1 MKCYPMKKIE
11 QWIAEYLSDEAHNEK
26 LVLGDADVE
35 EYRSKRNK
43 LLGKGEEQKDKPA
56 KKPEKKRKRVKP
68 KGIFWF
74 TNIIM

>member
-1 MKCYPMKKIE
+1 MEWIE
-11 QWIAEYLSDEAHNEK
+11 EYLSDEAHNEN

-43 LLGKGEEQKDKPA
+43 LLGKGEEQKEKHA
-56 KKPEKKRKRVKP
+56 KKPDKKRKRVEP

-74 TNIIM
+74 RNIIM